1 VRNSDFKLSL
11 ARRKRKLSY
20 ETINTDVL
28 VIGAGGAGS
37 RAAIEA
43 AEYNVHVTLL
53 SKELLGKAHTCMA
66 EGGYNA
72 ALANVDTADNWEVH
86 FKDTVV
92 GGAWL
97 NNQRIVQILVKEA
110 SDRIFDLEEYGAVFD
125 RTPEGK
131 IMQRPFGKQTYRRT
145 CYAADRT
152 GHELM
157 ATLVEEVR
165 RRDIAV
171 LDEVFVSSLLLSNG
185 KAAGAV
191 AVDYKTGDFLV
202 FRAKA
207 VVLASGGAGRIYKI
221 TTNAAQDTGDG
232 YALPYRAGAK
242 LLDMEMV
249 QFHPTGMVYP
259 ESHRGQLVTEAVRGE
274 GGVLYNIQRERF
286 MQRYDPKLMELAG
299 RDVVARSIATEIL
312 EGRGTPQG
320 GVHLDVSHLPA
331 HVIEERLPSMLKQFL
346 DVGVDIRKEP
356 MQVAPTGHHFM
367 GGVQINE
374 NAETNIPGLY
384 AAGEVTGSVH
394 GGNRLGGNAL
404 ADTQVFGKRAG
415 ENAAKQA
422 LKNSMLPVDR
432 KQINR
437 EIRRAQ
443 NFLKKK
449 EGVRPVEIKS
459 KLANLM
465 WDKVG
470 IFRTGK
476 EIQEA
481 IVGIERIKE
490 KELPNLCVV
499 DNKTRYNRE
508 WIEALEIEN
517 MVAVAEMVA
526 KAALMR
532 EESRGAHFRRDFP
545 KTDNQN
551 WFVNIV
557 IRQDRGKMVFEKVP
571 VVTTLMRPEGL

>member
-1 VRNSDFKLSL
+1 MNV
-11 ARRKRKLSY
+11 KLSY
-20 ETINTDVL
+20 ETIDTDVL

-43 AEYNVHVTLL
+43 ARNNVHVTLL

-72 ALANVDTADNWEVH
+72 PLANVDAADNWQVH
-86 FKDTVV
+86 FKDTVA

-97 NNQRIVQILVKEA
+97 NNQRVAEILVKEA
-110 SDRIFDLEEYGAVFD
+110 GDRIFDLEEYGAVFD

-157 ATLVEEVR
+157 QTLVEEVR
-165 RRDIAV
+165 RRDISV
-171 LDEVFVSSLLLSNG
+171 LDEIFVTNLLTSEG

-191 AVDYKTGDFLV
+191 AIDYKTGDFLV
-202 FRAKA
+202 FKAKA
-207 VVLASGGAGRIYKI
+207 VVLASGGAGRLYKI

-232 YALPYRAGAK
+232 FSTAYRIGAN
-242 LLDMEMV
+242 LVDMEMV

-274 GGVLYNIQRERF
+274 GGLLLNINKERF
-286 MQRYDPKLMELAG
+286 MQRYDAKLMELAG

-320 GVHLDVSHLPA
+320 GVYLNISHLPA
-331 HVIEERLPSMLKQFL
+331 HMIEERLPSMLRQFL

-356 MQVAPTGHHFM
+356 MQIAPTAHHFM
-367 GGVQINE
+367 GGVMINE
-374 NAETNIPGLY
+374 NAETNIKGLY
-384 AAGEVTGSVH
+384 SAGEITGGVH

-422 LKNSMLPVDR
+422 KEAWTPSLDR
-432 KQINR
+432 N
-437 EIRRAQ
+437 EIDKEV
-443 NFLKKK
+443 KKAENLLTRK
-449 EGVRPVEIKS
+449 KGVRPVEIKS
-459 KLANLM
+459 KLTSLM

-481 IVGIERIKE
+481 IVEVERIRE
-490 KELPNLCVV
+490 KELPKLCIM

-508 WIEALEIEN
+508 WIECLEIEN
-517 MVAVAEMVA
+517 LVTVAEMVA

-532 EESRGAHFRRDFP
+532 EESRGAHYRRDFP
-545 KTDNQN
+545 KTDNKN
-551 WFVNIV
+551 WFTNIV
-557 IRQDRGKMVFEKVP
+557 IKQEAGKMAFEKAP
-571 VVTTLMRPEGL
+571 VVATTMKPEGL

>member
-1 VRNSDFKLSL
+1 
-11 ARRKRKLSY
+11 LSY
-20 ETINTDVL
+20 ETIDTEVL

-43 AEYNVHVTLL
+43 AKNNVHVTLL

-72 ALANVDTADNWEVH
+72 PLANVDSADNWQVH
-86 FKDTVV
+86 FKDTVT

-97 NNQRIVQILVKEA
+97 NNQRLVEILVKEA
-110 SDRIFDLEEYGAVFD
+110 GDRIFDLEEYGAVFD

-157 ATLVEEVR
+157 QTLVEEVR
-165 RRDIAV
+165 RRDIDV
-171 LDEVFVSSLLLSNG
+171 LDEIFVTNLLTSEG

-191 AVDYKTGDFLV
+191 AIDYKTGNFLV

-207 VVLASGGAGRIYKI
+207 VVLASGGAGRLYKI

-232 YALPYRAGAK
+232 YATAYRIGAN
-242 LLDMEMV
+242 LVDMEMV

-274 GGVLYNIQRERF
+274 GGLLFNTQKERF
-286 MQRYDPKLMELAG
+286 MQRYEPKLMELAG

-320 GVHLDVSHLPA
+320 GVYLDVSHLPA
-331 HVIEERLPSMLKQFL
+331 NVIEERLPSMLKQFL

-356 MQVAPTGHHFM
+356 MQVAPTAHHFM
-367 GGVQINE
+367 GGVMINE
-374 NAETNIPGLY
+374 NAETNIPSLY
-384 AAGEVTGSVH
+384 AAGEITGGVH

-404 ADTQVFGKRAG
+404 ADTQVLGKRAG

-422 LKNSMLPVDR
+422 QKAQMPPVDR
-432 KQINR
+432 KQIDR
-437 EIRRAQ
+437 EIRKAKSL
-443 NFLKKK
+443 LKRK
-449 EGVRPVEIKS
+449 EGVRPVEIKN
-459 KLANLM
+459 KLKSLM

-481 IVGIERIKE
+481 IVEIERIE
-490 KELPNLCVV
+490 KEELPKLCVM
-499 DNKTRYNRE
+499 DDKTRYNHE

-517 MVAVAEMVA
+517 MVTVAEMVA
-526 KAALMR
+526 EAALMR

-545 KTDNQN
+545 KLDNQN

-557 IRQDRGKMVFEKVP
+557 VRQERGKMLFEKAP
-571 VVTTLMRPEGL
+571 VVTTIMRPEGL

>member
-1 VRNSDFKLSL
+1 M
-11 ARRKRKLSY
+11 KLSY
-20 ETINTDVL
+20 ETIDTDVL

-43 AEYNVHVTLL
+43 ARNNVHVTLL

-72 ALANVDTADNWEVH
+72 PLANVDAADNWQVH

-97 NNQRIVQILVKEA
+97 NNQRVAEILVKEA
-110 SDRIFDLEEYGAVFD
+110 GDRIFDLEEYGAVFD
-125 RTPEGK
+125 RTPAGK

-157 ATLVEEVR
+157 QTLVEEVR
-165 RRDIAV
+165 RRDISV
-171 LDEVFVSSLLLSNG
+171 LDEIFVTSLLTSEG

-191 AVDYKTGDFLV
+191 AIDYKTGDFLV
-202 FRAKA
+202 FKAKA
-207 VVLASGGAGRIYKI
+207 VVLASGGAGRLYKI

-232 YALPYRAGAK
+232 FSTAYRIGAN
-242 LLDMEMV
+242 LVDMEMV

-274 GGVLYNIQRERF
+274 GGLLFNINKERF
-286 MQRYDPKLMELAG
+286 MQRYDAKLMELAG

-312 EGRGTPQG
+312 EGKGTPQG
-320 GVHLDVSHLPA
+320 GVYLDVSHLPA
-331 HVIEERLPSMLKQFL
+331 HMIEERLPSMLKQFL

-356 MQVAPTGHHFM
+356 MQVAPTAHHFM
-367 GGVQINE
+367 GGVMINE
-374 NAETNIPGLY
+374 NAETNIKGLY
-384 AAGEVTGSVH
+384 SAGEITGGVH

-404 ADTQVFGKRAG
+404 ADTQVFGRRAG

-422 LKNSMLPVDR
+422 KEAWTPSLDR
-432 KQINR
+432 N
-437 EIRRAQ
+437 EIDKEV
-443 NFLKKK
+443 KKAENLLMRK

-459 KLANLM
+459 KLTSLM

-481 IVGIERIKE
+481 IVEVERIRE
-490 KELPNLCVV
+490 KELPQLCIM
-499 DNKTRYNRE
+499 DSKTRYNRE
-508 WIEALEIEN
+508 WIECLEIEN
-517 MVAVAEMVA
+517 LVTVAEMVA

-532 EESRGAHFRRDFP
+532 EESRGAHYRRDFP
-545 KTDNQN
+545 KTDNKN
-551 WFVNIV
+551 WFINIV
-557 IRQDRGKMVFEKVP
+557 IKQDKGRMAFEKAP
-571 VVTTLMRPEGL
+571 VVATTLKPEGL

>member
-1 VRNSDFKLSL
+1 V
-11 ARRKRKLSY
+11 SY
-20 ETINTDVL
+20 ETVDTDVL

-43 AEYNVHVTLL
+43 ADHNVHVTLL
-53 SKELLGKAHTCMA
+53 SKELFGKAHTCMA

-72 ALANVDTADNWEVH
+72 ALANVDSADNWQVH
-86 FKDTVV
+86 LKDTIT

-97 NNQRIVQILVKEA
+97 NNQKLVEILVKEA
-110 SDRIFDLEEYGAVFD
+110 GDRIFDLEEYGAVWD

-152 GHELM
+152 GHEMMQTLM
-157 ATLVEEVR
+157 EEVR
-165 RRDIAV
+165 RQNLDV
-171 LDEVFVSSLLLSNG
+171 FDEVFVTNYLMSG
-185 KAAGAV
+185 GRIAGAF
-191 AVDYKTGDFLV
+191 AIDYKSGDFLV

-207 VVLASGGAGRIYKI
+207 VVLASGGAGRLYRI

-232 YALPYRAGAK
+232 YASAYRAGAK
-242 LLDMEMV
+242 LVDMEMV

-259 ESHRGQLVTEAVRGE
+259 ESHKGQLVTEAVRGE
-274 GGVLYNIQRERF
+274 GGLLLNINKERF

-312 EGRGTPQG
+312 EGKGTREG
-320 GVHLDVSHLPA
+320 GVYLDVSHLQA
-331 HVIEERLPSMLKQFL
+331 NVIEERLPSMLRQFL

-356 MQVAPTGHHFM
+356 MQVAPTAHHFM

-374 NAETNIPGLY
+374 NAETTISGMY
-384 AAGEVTGSVH
+384 AAGEVTGGIH

-404 ADTQVFGKRAG
+404 ADTQVFGKLAG
-415 ENAAKQA
+415 ENAAEYAK
-422 LKNSMLPVDR
+422 KNPLPPIDR
-432 KQINR
+432 RQINR
-437 EIRRAQ
+437 EIKQAGG
-443 NFLKKK
+443 FLKKR
-449 EGVRPVEIKS
+449 EGLRPVEIKN
-459 KLANLM
+459 KLTSLM

-470 IFRTGK
+470 IFRTGS

-481 IVGIERIKE
+481 MTEIERIKE
-490 KELPNLCVV
+490 KDLPQLSVM
-499 DNKTRYNRE
+499 DKKTRYNRE
-508 WIEALEIEN
+508 WIEALEIQN
-517 MVAVAEMVA
+517 LVTVAEMVA

-532 EESRGAHFRRDFP
+532 TESRGAHYRRDFP

-551 WFVNIV
+551 WFGNIV
-557 IRQDRGKMVFEKVP
+557 IELKGGKMMFEKVP
-571 VVTTLMRPEGL
+571 VVAPVMKPEGL

>member
-1 VRNSDFKLSL
+1 M
-11 ARRKRKLSY
+11 SY
-20 ETINTDVL
+20 ETIETDVL

-43 AEYNVHVTLL
+43 TNHNVHVTLL

-72 ALANVDTADNWEVH
+72 PLANVDPADNWQVH
-86 FKDTVV
+86 FKDTVI

-97 NNQRIVQILVKEA
+97 NNQKLVEILVKEA
-110 SDRIFDLEEYGAVFD
+110 GDRIFDLEEYGAVFD

-165 RRDIAV
+165 RRDIDV
-171 LDEVFVSSLLLSNG
+171 LDEIFVTNLLTNEG
-185 KAAGAV
+185 RVAGAV
-191 AVDYKTGDFLV
+191 AIDYKTGDFLV

-207 VVLASGGAGRIYKI
+207 VVLASGGAGRLYKI

-232 YALPYRAGAK
+232 FATAYRIGAN
-242 LLDMEMV
+242 LVDMEMV

-274 GGVLYNIQRERF
+274 GGLLFNIKKERF
-286 MQRYDPKLMELAG
+286 MQRYEPKLMELAG

-312 EGRGTPQG
+312 EGRGTPRG
-320 GVHLDVSHLPA
+320 GVYLEVSHLPA
-331 HVIEERLPSMLKQFL
+331 NVIEERLPSMLKQFL
-346 DVGVDIRKEP
+346 DVGKDIRKEP
-356 MQVAPTGHHFM
+356 MQVAPTAHHFM
-367 GGVQINE
+367 GGVMINE
-374 NAETNIPGLY
+374 NAETNIQGLY
-384 AAGEVTGSVH
+384 AAGEITGGVH

-404 ADTQVFGKRAG
+404 ADTQVFGKRTG
-415 ENAAKQA
+415 ENASKHA
-422 LKNSMLPVDR
+422 LKNTMLPVDR
-432 KQINR
+432 KQITR
-437 EIRRAQ
+437 EIRRVKR
-443 NFLKKK
+443 FLRNK
-449 EGVRPVEIKS
+449 EGVRPVEIKG
-459 KLANLM
+459 KLTSLM

-481 IVGIERIKE
+481 IVEIERIKE
-490 KELPNLCVV
+490 KELPFLYVM

-517 MVAVAEMVA
+517 MVTVAEMVA
-526 KAALMR
+526 KASFMR

-557 IRQDRGKMVFEKVP
+557 VKQERGRMAFEKMP
-571 VVTTLMRPEGL
+571 VVTTMMRPEGL

>member
-1 VRNSDFKLSL
+1 MT
-11 ARRKRKLSY
+11 Y
-20 ETINTDVL
+20 ETFDTDVL

-43 AEYNVHVTLL
+43 ARKSVHVTLL

-72 ALANVDTADNWEVH
+72 PLGNVDAADNWQVH

-97 NNQRIVQILVKEA
+97 NNQRVAEVLVKEA
-110 SDRIFDLEEYGAVFD
+110 GDRIFDLEEYGAVFD
-125 RTPEGK
+125 RTSEGK

-157 ATLVEEVR
+157 QTLVEEVR
-165 RRDIAV
+165 RLDVNV
-171 LDEVFVSSLLLSNG
+171 LDEIFVTNLLISEG
-185 KAAGAV
+185 RAAGAV
-191 AVDYKTGDFLV
+191 AIDYKTGDFLV
-202 FRAKA
+202 FKAKA
-207 VVLASGGAGRIYKI
+207 VVLASGGAGRLYKI

-232 YALPYRAGAK
+232 FASAYQIGANFV
-242 LLDMEMV
+242 DMEMV

-274 GGVLYNIQRERF
+274 GGLLFNINKERF
-286 MQRYDPKLMELAG
+286 MQRYDAKLMELAG
-299 RDVVARSIATEIL
+299 RDVVARSIATEII
-312 EGRGTPQG
+312 EGKGSPQG
-320 GVHLDVSHLPA
+320 GVYLDVSHLPA
-331 HVIEERLPSMLKQFL
+331 HIIEERLPSMMRQFL

-356 MQVAPTGHHFM
+356 MQVAPTAHHFM
-367 GGVQINE
+367 GGVMIDE
-374 NAETNIPGLY
+374 NAQTNIGNLY
-384 AAGEVTGSVH
+384 AAGEITGGVH

-415 ENAAKQA
+415 ENAAEQA
-422 LKNSMLPVDR
+422 KKTAMPSPDR
-432 KQINR
+432 GKIDE
-437 EIRRAQ
+437 EIKRASS
-443 NFLKKK
+443 LLMRK
-449 EGVRPVEIKS
+449 EGIRPGEIKS
-459 KLANLM
+459 KLTSLM

-481 IVGIERIKE
+481 ITEVERIRE
-490 KELPNLCVV
+490 NELSRLCVT
-499 DNKTRYNRE
+499 DNRTRYNRE
-508 WIEALEIEN
+508 WIETLEIQN
-517 MVAVAEMVA
+517 LVTVAEMVA

-545 KTDNQN
+545 KTDNKN
-551 WFVNIV
+551 WFNNII
-557 IRQDRGKMVFEKVP
+557 IRQERGEMTFTKTP
-571 VVTTLMRPEGL
+571 VVATAMKPEGV

>member
-1 VRNSDFKLSL
+1 
-11 ARRKRKLSY
+11 LSY
-20 ETINTDVL
+20 ETIDTDVL

-43 AEYNVHVTLL
+43 AKNNVHVTLL

-72 ALANVDTADNWEVH
+72 PLANVDSADNWQVH
-86 FKDTVV
+86 FKDTVT

-97 NNQRIVQILVKEA
+97 NNQRLAEILVKEA
-110 SDRIFDLEEYGAVFD
+110 GDRIFDLEEYGAVFD

-157 ATLVEEVR
+157 QTLVEEVR
-165 RRDIAV
+165 RRDIDV
-171 LDEVFVSSLLLSNG
+171 LDEIFVTTLLTSEG

-191 AVDYKTGDFLV
+191 AIDYKTGNFLV
-202 FRAKA
+202 FKAKA
-207 VVLASGGAGRIYKI
+207 VVLASGGAGRLFKI

-232 YALPYRAGAK
+232 YSSAYRIGAN
-242 LLDMEMV
+242 LVDMEMI

-274 GGVLYNIQRERF
+274 GGLLFNINKERF
-286 MQRYDPKLMELAG
+286 MQRYEPKLMELAG

-312 EGRGTPQG
+312 EGKGTPQG
-320 GVHLDVSHLPA
+320 GVYLDVSHLPA
-331 HVIEERLPSMLKQFL
+331 SVIEERLPSMLKQFL

-356 MQVAPTGHHFM
+356 MQVAPTAHHFM
-367 GGVQINE
+367 GGVVINE
-374 NAETNIPGLY
+374 NAETNILGLY
-384 AAGEVTGSVH
+384 AAGEITGGVH

-404 ADTQVFGKRAG
+404 ADTQVFGRRAG

-422 LKNSMLPVDR
+422 LKTQMPTPLDR

-437 EIRRAQ
+437 EIRRAKS
-443 NFLKKK
+443 FLKRK

-459 KLANLM
+459 KLTSLM

-481 IVGIERIKE
+481 IVEIERLKE
-490 KELPNLCVV
+490 KELPKLCVM

-508 WIEALEIEN
+508 WVEALEIEN
-517 MVAVAEMVA
+517 LVTVAEMVA

-545 KTDNQN
+545 KTNNQN

-557 IRQDRGKMVFEKVP
+557 VKQDKGRMVFERVP
-571 VVTTLMRPEGL
+571 VVTTIMKPEGL

>member
-1 VRNSDFKLSL
+1 MT
-11 ARRKRKLSY
+11 Y
-20 ETINTDVL
+20 ETFDTDVL

-43 AEYNVHVTLL
+43 ARKSVHVTLL

-72 ALANVDTADNWEVH
+72 PLGNVDAADNWQVH

-97 NNQRIVQILVKEA
+97 NNQRVAEVLVKEA
-110 SDRIFDLEEYGAVFD
+110 GDRIFDLEEYGAVFD
-125 RTPEGK
+125 RTAEGK

-157 ATLVEEVR
+157 QTLVEEVR
-165 RRDIAV
+165 RLDVNV
-171 LDEVFVSSLLLSNG
+171 LDEIFVTSLLTSEG
-185 KAAGAV
+185 RAAGAV
-191 AVDYKTGDFLV
+191 AIDYKTGDFLV
-202 FRAKA
+202 FKAKA
-207 VVLASGGAGRIYKI
+207 VVLASGGAGRLYKI

-232 YALPYRAGAK
+232 FTSAYQIGAN
-242 LLDMEMV
+242 LVDIEMV

-274 GGVLYNIQRERF
+274 GGMLFNINKERF
-286 MQRYDPKLMELAG
+286 MQRYDAKLMELAG
-299 RDVVARSIATEIL
+299 RDVVARSIATEII

-320 GVHLDVSHLPA
+320 GAYLDISHKPA
-331 HVIEERLPSMLKQFL
+331 QLIEERLPSMLKQFL

-356 MQVAPTGHHFM
+356 MQVAPTAHHFM
-367 GGVQINE
+367 GGVMIDE
-374 NAETNIPGLY
+374 NAQTNIANLY
-384 AAGEVTGSVH
+384 AAGEITGGVH

-415 ENAAKQA
+415 ENAAEQA
-422 LKNSMLPVDR
+422 RKTAMPFLDR
-432 KQINR
+432 VKIDE
-437 EIRRAQ
+437 EIKRASS
-443 NFLKKK
+443 FLMRK
-449 EGVRPVEIKS
+449 EGMRPGEIKG
-459 KLANLM
+459 KLTSLM

-481 IVGIERIKE
+481 ITEVERIRE
-490 KELPNLCVV
+490 NELPKLYVM
-499 DNKTRYNRE
+499 DNRTRFNRE
-508 WIEALEIEN
+508 WIETLEIQN
-517 MVAVAEMVA
+517 LVTVAEMVA

-545 KTDNQN
+545 KTDNKN
-551 WFVNIV
+551 WFSNII
-557 IRQDRGKMVFEKVP
+557 IRQERGEMTFTKTP
-571 VVTTLMRPEGL
+571 VLATAMKPEGV

>member
-1 VRNSDFKLSL
+1 
-11 ARRKRKLSY
+11 LSY
-20 ETINTDVL
+20 ETIDTDVL

-43 AEYNVHVTLL
+43 SKNNVHVTLL

-72 ALANVDTADNWEVH
+72 PLANVDPADNWQVH

-97 NNQRIVQILVKEA
+97 NNQRLVEILVKEA
-110 SDRIFDLEEYGAVFD
+110 GDRIFDLEEYGAVFD

-165 RRDIAV
+165 RGDIDV
-171 LDEVFVSSLLLSNG
+171 LDEIFVTNLLTSEG

-191 AVDYKTGDFLV
+191 AIDYKTGNFLV

-207 VVLASGGAGRIYKI
+207 VVLASGGAGRLYKI

-232 YALPYRAGAK
+232 YATAYRIGAN
-242 LLDMEMV
+242 LVDMEMV

-274 GGVLYNIQRERF
+274 GGLLFNIKKERF

-312 EGRGTPQG
+312 EGKGTPQG
-320 GVHLDVSHLPA
+320 GVYLDVSHLPA
-331 HVIEERLPSMLKQFL
+331 DLIEERLPSMLKQFL

-356 MQVAPTGHHFM
+356 MQVAPTAHHFM
-367 GGVQINE
+367 GGVLINE

-384 AAGEVTGSVH
+384 AAGEITGGVH

-415 ENAAKQA
+415 ENAAKHASKTQTPPID
-422 LKNSMLPVDR
+422 K
-432 KQINR
+432 KQIER
-437 EIRRAQ
+437 EIRKAKS
-443 NFLKKK
+443 FLKKK

-459 KLANLM
+459 KLSSLM

-470 IFRTGK
+470 IFRIGK

-481 IVGIERIKE
+481 IVEIERIKE
-490 KELPNLCVV
+490 KEIPKLCAM

-517 MVAVAEMVA
+517 LVTVAEMVA

-545 KTDNQN
+545 KIDNQN

-557 IRQDRGKMVFEKVP
+557 VKQEKGKMVFEKTP
-571 VVTTLMRPEGL
+571 VVTTIMRPEGL

>member
-1 VRNSDFKLSL
+1 V
-11 ARRKRKLSY
+11 SY
-20 ETINTDVL
+20 ETVDTDVL
-28 VIGAGGAGS
+28 VVGAGGAGS

-43 AEYNVHVTLL
+43 ANHNVHVTLL

-72 ALANVDTADNWEVH
+72 ALANVDTADNWQVH
-86 FKDTVV
+86 FKDTIV
-92 GGAWL
+92 GGAWI
-97 NNQRIVQILVKEA
+97 NNQKLVEILVKEA
-110 SDRIFDLEEYGAVFD
+110 GDRIFDLEEYGAVWD

-152 GHELM
+152 GHEM
-157 ATLVEEVR
+157 MQTLVEEVR
-165 RRDIAV
+165 RRNLDV
-171 LDEVFVSSLLLSNG
+171 LDEIFVTNYLTSG
-185 KAAGAV
+185 GRVAGAL
-191 AVDYKTGDFLV
+191 AINYKNGDFIV

-207 VVLASGGAGRIYKI
+207 VVLASGGAGRLFKI

-232 YALPYRAGAK
+232 YASAYRIGAK
-242 LLDMEMV
+242 LVDMEMI

-259 ESHRGQLVTEAVRGE
+259 DSHKGQLVTEAVRGE
-274 GGVLYNIQRERF
+274 GGLLFNIKKERF

-312 EGRGTPQG
+312 EGRGSPQG
-320 GVHLDVSHLPA
+320 GVYLDVSHLQA
-331 HVIEERLPSMLKQFL
+331 SIIEERLPSMLRQFL

-356 MQVAPTGHHFM
+356 MQVAPTAHHFM

-374 NAETNIPGLY
+374 NAETTVPGMF
-384 AAGEVTGSVH
+384 AAGEVTGGVH

-404 ADTQVFGKRAG
+404 ADTQVFGKLAG
-415 ENAAKQA
+415 ENAAQYAK
-422 LKNSMLPVDR
+422 KNPTLPVDK
-432 KQINR
+432 KQIER
-437 EIRRAQ
+437 EVRSAQ
-443 NFLKKK
+443 KFLKKR
-449 EGVRPVEIKS
+449 EGLRPIEIKS
-459 KLANLM
+459 KLADLM

-481 IVGIERIKE
+481 ITEIEKIKE
-490 KELPNLCVV
+490 KDLPRLFIM

-508 WIEALEIEN
+508 WIESFEIEN
-517 MVAVAEMVA
+517 LVTVAEMVA

-532 EESRGAHFRRDFP
+532 TESRGAHYRRDFP
-545 KTDNQN
+545 KTDNHN
-551 WFVNIV
+551 WFANIV
-557 IRQDRGKMVFEKVP
+557 IEQKDGEMTFLKVP
-571 VVTTLMRPEGL
+571 VVATIMKPEGL

>member
-1 VRNSDFKLSL
+1 M
-11 ARRKRKLSY
+11 SY
-20 ETINTDVL
+20 ETIDTDVL

-43 AEYNVHVTLL
+43 AKNNVHVTLL

-72 ALANVDTADNWEVH
+72 PLANVDSADNWQVH
-86 FKDTVV
+86 FKDTVT

-97 NNQRIVQILVKEA
+97 NNQRLVEILVKEA
-110 SDRIFDLEEYGAVFD
+110 GDRIFDLEEYGAVFD

-165 RRDIAV
+165 RRDIDV
-171 LDEVFVSSLLLSNG
+171 LDEIFVTNLLTSEG
-185 KAAGAV
+185 RVTGAV
-191 AVDYKTGDFLV
+191 TIDYKTGNFLV
-202 FRAKA
+202 FKAKA
-207 VVLASGGAGRIYKI
+207 VVLASGGAGRLYKI

-232 YALPYRAGAK
+232 YASAYRIGAR
-242 LLDMEMV
+242 LVDMEMV

-274 GGVLYNIQRERF
+274 GGLLFNIKKERL
-286 MQRYDPKLMELAG
+286 MQRYEPKLMELAG

-320 GVHLDVSHLPA
+320 GVYLDVSHLPA
-331 HVIEERLPSMLKQFL
+331 NLIEERLPSMLKQFL

-356 MQVAPTGHHFM
+356 MQVAPTAHHFM
-367 GGVQINE
+367 GGVMINE
-374 NAETNIPGLY
+374 NAETNISGLY
-384 AAGEVTGSVH
+384 AAGEITGGVH

-422 LKNSMLPVDR
+422 QKTQMLPVDR
-432 KQINR
+432 KQIER
-437 EIRRAQ
+437 EIRRARS
-443 NFLKKK
+443 FLKRK

-459 KLANLM
+459 KLTSLM

-476 EIQEA
+476 DIQEA
-481 IVGIERIKE
+481 IVEIERIKE
-490 KELPNLCVV
+490 KELPKLCVM

-517 MVAVAEMVA
+517 LVTVAEMVA

-532 EESRGAHFRRDFP
+532 EESRGAHYRRDYP
-545 KTDNQN
+545 RTDNQN
-551 WFVNIV
+551 WFINIV
-557 IRQDRGKMVFEKVP
+557 ARQERGRMVFEKLP
-571 VVTTLMRPEGL
+571 VVTTVMRPEGL

>member
-1 VRNSDFKLSL
+1 
-11 ARRKRKLSY
+11 LSY
-20 ETINTDVL
+20 ETIDTDVL

-43 AEYNVHVTLL
+43 AKNNVHVTLL

-72 ALANVDTADNWEVH
+72 PLANVDSADNWQVH
-86 FKDTVV
+86 FKDTVT

-97 NNQRIVQILVKEA
+97 NNQRLVEILVKEA
-110 SDRIFDLEEYGAVFD
+110 GDRIFDLEEYGAVFD
-125 RTPEGK
+125 RTLEGK

-157 ATLVEEVR
+157 QTLVEEVR
-165 RRDIAV
+165 RRDIDV
-171 LDEVFVSSLLLSNG
+171 LDEIFVTNLLTSEG

-191 AVDYKTGDFLV
+191 AIDYKTGNFLV

-207 VVLASGGAGRIYKI
+207 VVLASGGAGRLYKI

-232 YALPYRAGAK
+232 YATAYRIGAN
-242 LLDMEMV
+242 LVDMEMV

-274 GGVLYNIQRERF
+274 GGLLFNTQKERF
-286 MQRYDPKLMELAG
+286 MQRYEPKLMELAG

-320 GVHLDVSHLPA
+320 GVYLDVSHLPA
-331 HVIEERLPSMLKQFL
+331 NVIEERLPSMLKQFL

-356 MQVAPTGHHFM
+356 MQVAPTAHHFM
-367 GGVQINE
+367 GGVMINE
-374 NAETNIPGLY
+374 NAETNIPSLY
-384 AAGEVTGSVH
+384 AAGEITGGVH

-404 ADTQVFGKRAG
+404 ADTQVLGKRAG

-422 LKNSMLPVDR
+422 QKAQMPPVDR
-432 KQINR
+432 KQIDR
-437 EIRRAQ
+437 EIRKAKSL
-443 NFLKKK
+443 LKRK
-449 EGVRPVEIKS
+449 EGVRPVEIKN
-459 KLANLM
+459 KLKSLM

-481 IVGIERIKE
+481 IVEIERIE
-490 KELPNLCVV
+490 KEELPKLCVM
-499 DNKTRYNRE
+499 DDKTRYNHE

-517 MVAVAEMVA
+517 MVTVAEMVA
-526 KAALMR
+526 EAALMR

-545 KTDNQN
+545 KLDNQN

-557 IRQDRGKMVFEKVP
+557 VRQERGKMLFEKAP
-571 VVTTLMRPEGL
+571 VVTTIMRPEGL

>member
-1 VRNSDFKLSL
+1 MEGRWKG
-11 ARRKRKLSY
+11 LSY
-20 ETINTDVL
+20 ETIDTDVL

-43 AEYNVHVTLL
+43 AKYNVQVTLL

-72 ALANVDTADNWEVH
+72 ALANVDPADNWQVH

-97 NNQRIVQILVKEA
+97 NNQRLAEILVKEA
-110 SDRIFDLEEYGAVFD
+110 GDRIFDLEEYGAVFD
-125 RTPEGK
+125 RTSEGK

-165 RRDIAV
+165 RRDIDL
-171 LDEVFVSSLLLSNG
+171 LDEVFVTELLTSKG
-185 KAAGAV
+185 RVAGAV
-191 AVDYKTGDFLV
+191 AIDYKTGNFMI

-207 VVLASGGAGRIYKI
+207 VVLASGGAGRLYKI

-232 YALPYRAGAK
+232 YATAYRVGANIV
-242 LLDMEMV
+242 DMEMV

-274 GGVLYNIQRERF
+274 GGILYNIKKERF
-286 MQRYDPKLMELAG
+286 MQRYEPKLMELAG

-320 GVHLDVSHLPA
+320 GVYLDVSHLPA
-331 HVIEERLPSMLKQFL
+331 NVIEERLPSMLKQFL

-356 MQVAPTGHHFM
+356 MQVAPTAHHFM

-384 AAGEVTGSVH
+384 AAGEVAGGVH

-415 ENAAKQA
+415 ENAAKRA
-422 LKNSMLPVDR
+422 LKNSVLPVER
-432 KQINR
+432 KQINS

-443 NFLKKK
+443 RFLKRK

-459 KLANLM
+459 KITSLM

-476 EIQEA
+476 EIQQA
-481 IVGIERIKE
+481 IIEIERIKE
-490 KELPNLCVV
+490 KELPHLYVM

-517 MVAVAEMVA
+517 MMTVAEMAA

-532 EESRGAHFRRDFP
+532 EESRGAHYRRDFP

-557 IRQDRGKMVFEKVP
+557 VRQERGRMVFEKVP
-571 VVTTLMRPEGL
+571 VVTTIMKPEGL

>member
-1 VRNSDFKLSL
+1 MP
-11 ARRKRKLSY
+11 Y
-20 ETINTDVL
+20 ETFDTDVL

-43 AEYNVHVTLL
+43 ARKSVHVTLL

-72 ALANVDTADNWEVH
+72 PLGNVDAADNWQVH

-97 NNQRIVQILVKEA
+97 NNQRVAEVLVKEA
-110 SDRIFDLEEYGAVFD
+110 GDRIFDLEEYGAVFD
-125 RTPEGK
+125 RTAEGK

-157 ATLVEEVR
+157 QTLVEEVR
-165 RRDIAV
+165 RLDVNV
-171 LDEVFVSSLLLSNG
+171 LDEIFVTNLLTSEG

-191 AVDYKTGDFLV
+191 AIDYKTGDFLV
-202 FRAKA
+202 FKAKA
-207 VVLASGGAGRIYKI
+207 VVLASGGAGRLYKI

-232 YALPYRAGAK
+232 FASAYQIGAN
-242 LLDMEMV
+242 LVDMEMV

-274 GGVLYNIQRERF
+274 GGLLFNINKERF
-286 MQRYDPKLMELAG
+286 MQRYDAKLMELAG

-312 EGRGTPQG
+312 EGKGTPQG
-320 GVHLDVSHLPA
+320 GIYLDVSHLPA
-331 HVIEERLPSMLKQFL
+331 HIIEERLPSMLKQFL

-356 MQVAPTGHHFM
+356 MQVAPTAHHFM
-367 GGVQINE
+367 GGVMIDE
-374 NAETNIPGLY
+374 NAQTNIANLY
-384 AAGEVTGSVH
+384 AAGEITGGVH

-415 ENAAKQA
+415 ENAAEQA
-422 LKNSMLPVDR
+422 KKTTMPTLDRGKIDEEIKRANSLLQR
-432 KQINR
+432 
-437 EIRRAQ
+437 
-443 NFLKKK
+443 K
-449 EGVRPVEIKS
+449 EGIRPGEIKNNLTS
-459 KLANLM
+459 LM

-470 IFRTGK
+470 IFRIGK

-481 IVGIERIKE
+481 ITEVERIRE
-490 KELPNLCVV
+490 NELPKLYVMG
-499 DNKTRYNRE
+499 NKTRFNRE
-508 WIEALEIEN
+508 WIETLEIQN
-517 MVAVAEMVA
+517 LVTVAEMVA

-545 KTDNQN
+545 KTDNKN
-551 WFVNIV
+551 WFSNII
-557 IRQDRGKMVFEKVP
+557 IRQERGEMTFAKTP
-571 VVTTLMRPEGL
+571 VVATAMKPEGV

>member
-1 VRNSDFKLSL
+1 
-11 ARRKRKLSY
+11 LSY
-20 ETINTDVL
+20 ETIDTDVL

-43 AEYNVHVTLL
+43 AKNNVHVTLL

-72 ALANVDTADNWEVH
+72 PLANVDPADNWQVH

-97 NNQRIVQILVKEA
+97 NNQRLVEILVREA
-110 SDRIFDLEEYGAVFD
+110 GDRIFDLEEYGAVFD
-125 RTPEGK
+125 RTLEGK

-165 RRDIAV
+165 RRDIDV
-171 LDEVFVSSLLLSNG
+171 LDEIFVINLLTSEG

-191 AVDYKTGDFLV
+191 AIDYKTGNFLV
-202 FRAKA
+202 FKAKA
-207 VVLASGGAGRIYKI
+207 VVLASGGAGRLYKI

-232 YALPYRAGAK
+232 YASAYRIGAK
-242 LLDMEMV
+242 LVEMEMV

-274 GGVLYNIQRERF
+274 GGILFNIKKERL
-286 MQRYDPKLMELAG
+286 MQRYEPKLMELAG

-320 GVHLDVSHLPA
+320 GVYLDVSHLPA
-331 HVIEERLPSMLKQFL
+331 NLIEERLPSMLKQFL

-356 MQVAPTGHHFM
+356 MQVAPTAHHFM
-367 GGVQINE
+367 GGLMIDE

-384 AAGEVTGSVH
+384 AAGEITGGVH

-404 ADTQVFGKRAG
+404 ADTQVFGKWAG

-422 LKNSMLPVDR
+422 LKTKMPPLDR
-432 KQINR
+432 KQIER
-437 EIRRAQ
+437 EIRRARS
-443 NFLKKK
+443 FLKRK
-449 EGVRPVEIKS
+449 ESVRPVEIKS
-459 KLANLM
+459 RLQSLM

-481 IVGIERIKE
+481 IVEIERIKE
-490 KELPNLCVV
+490 KELPKLCVM

-517 MVAVAEMVA
+517 LVTAAEMVA

-532 EESRGAHFRRDFP
+532 EESRGAHYRRDFP

-551 WFVNIV
+551 WFINIIV
-557 IRQDRGKMVFEKVP
+557 RQEKGRMVFDKAP
-571 VVTTLMRPEGL
+571 VVTTIMRPEGL

>member
-1 VRNSDFKLSL
+1 VHNPNFNTIQRIDE
-11 ARRKRKLSY
+11 KLSY
-20 ETINTDVL
+20 ETIDTDVL

-43 AEYNVHVTLL
+43 AKNNVHVILL

-72 ALANVDTADNWEVH
+72 PLANVDPADKWEVH

-97 NNQRIVQILVKEA
+97 NNQRLAEILVKEA
-110 SDRIFDLEEYGAVFD
+110 GDRIFDLEEYGAVFD

-165 RRDIAV
+165 RRDIDV
-171 LDEVFVSSLLLSNG
+171 LDEIFVTSLLTSEG

-191 AVDYKTGDFLV
+191 AIDYKTGDFMV
-202 FRAKA
+202 FRGKA
-207 VVLASGGAGRIYKI
+207 IVLASGGAGRLYKI

-232 YALPYRAGAK
+232 YASAYRVGAN
-242 LLDMEMV
+242 LIDMEMV

-274 GGVLYNIQRERF
+274 GGLLFNISRERF
-286 MQRYDPKLMELAG
+286 MQRYEPKLMELAG
-299 RDVVARSIATEIL
+299 RDLVARSIATEIL

-320 GVHLDVSHLPA
+320 GVYLDVSHLPA
-331 HVIEERLPSMLKQFL
+331 NVIEERLPSMLKQFL
-346 DVGVDIRKEP
+346 DVGVDMRKEP
-356 MQVAPTGHHFM
+356 MQVAPTAHHFM
-367 GGVQINE
+367 GGVMINE
-374 NAETNIPGLY
+374 NAETNIHGLY
-384 AAGEVTGSVH
+384 AAGEITGGIH

-415 ENAAKQA
+415 ENASKQA
-422 LKNSMLPVDR
+422 LQTQLPPVDR

-437 EIRRAQ
+437 EIRKAKSI
-443 NFLKKK
+443 LKRKD
-449 EGVRPVEIKS
+449 GVRPVEIKG
-459 KLANLM
+459 KLASLM
-465 WDKVG
+465 WDTVG

-476 EIQEA
+476 ELKEA
-481 IVGIERIKE
+481 IVEIERIRE
-490 KELPNLCVV
+490 KELQRLYIM
-499 DNKTRYNRE
+499 DSKTRYNRE
-508 WIEALEIEN
+508 WIEALEVEN
-517 MVAVAEMVA
+517 LVTVAEMVA

-532 EESRGAHFRRDFP
+532 DESRGAHFRSDFP

-551 WFVNIV
+551 WFSNIM
-557 IRQDRGKMVFEKVP
+557 IRQERGEMTFKKAP
-571 VVTTLMRPEGL
+571 IVTTSMKPEGL

>member
-1 VRNSDFKLSL
+1 
-11 ARRKRKLSY
+11 LSY
-20 ETINTDVL
+20 ETIDTDVL

-43 AEYNVHVTLL
+43 AKNNVHVILL

-72 ALANVDTADNWEVH
+72 PLANVDPADKWEVH

-97 NNQRIVQILVKEA
+97 NNQRLAEILVKEA
-110 SDRIFDLEEYGAVFD
+110 GDRIFDLEEYGAVFD

-165 RRDIAV
+165 RRDIDV
-171 LDEVFVSSLLLSNG
+171 LDEIFVTSLLTSEG

-191 AVDYKTGDFLV
+191 AIDYKTGDFMV
-202 FRAKA
+202 FRGKA
-207 VVLASGGAGRIYKI
+207 IVLASGGAGRLYKI

-232 YALPYRAGAK
+232 YASAYRVGAN
-242 LLDMEMV
+242 LIDMEMV

-274 GGVLYNIQRERF
+274 GGLLFNISRERF
-286 MQRYDPKLMELAG
+286 MQRYEPKLMELAG
-299 RDVVARSIATEIL
+299 RDLVARSIATEIL

-320 GVHLDVSHLPA
+320 GVYLDVSHLPA
-331 HVIEERLPSMLKQFL
+331 NVIEERLPSMLKQFL
-346 DVGVDIRKEP
+346 DVGVDMRKEP
-356 MQVAPTGHHFM
+356 MQVAPTAHHFM
-367 GGVQINE
+367 GGVMINE
-374 NAETNIPGLY
+374 NAETNIHGLY
-384 AAGEVTGSVH
+384 AAGEITGGIH

-415 ENAAKQA
+415 ENASKQA
-422 LKNSMLPVDR
+422 LQTQLPPVDR

-437 EIRRAQ
+437 EIRKAKSI
-443 NFLKKK
+443 LKRKD
-449 EGVRPVEIKS
+449 GVRPVEIKG
-459 KLANLM
+459 KLASLM
-465 WDKVG
+465 WDTVG

-476 EIQEA
+476 ELKEA
-481 IVGIERIKE
+481 IVEIERIRE
-490 KELPNLCVV
+490 KELQRLYIM
-499 DNKTRYNRE
+499 DSKTRYNRE
-508 WIEALEIEN
+508 WIEALEVEN
-517 MVAVAEMVA
+517 LVTVAEMVA

-532 EESRGAHFRRDFP
+532 DESRGAHFRSDFP

-551 WFVNIV
+551 WFSNIM
-557 IRQDRGKMVFEKVP
+557 IRQERGEMTFKKAPIVATSMK
-571 VVTTLMRPEGL
+571 PEGL